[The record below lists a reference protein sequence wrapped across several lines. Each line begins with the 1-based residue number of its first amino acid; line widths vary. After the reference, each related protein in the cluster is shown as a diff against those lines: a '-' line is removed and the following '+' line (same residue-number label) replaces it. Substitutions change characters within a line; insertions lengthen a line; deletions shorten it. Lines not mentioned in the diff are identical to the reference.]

1 MKNILVLG
9 GSGFIGAH
17 ICEKLVRAGCRVSV
31 ATRKAEHAKPVMHL
45 PGLTVLVCNVHDEAA
60 LTQAAAGMDAV
71 VNLVAILHG
80 SVAAF
85 SHVHQELT
93 AKIARACRAQSVR
106 HLVHVSALG
115 VNTDQPHALP
125 SHYLRS
131 KALGELAL
139 MDVLGLRG
147 AGAAASLGTSLT
159 VLRPSVV
166 FGAGDQ
172 FLNVFAALQA
182 HCPVM
187 PLACADAL
195 FQPVWV
201 EDVAHAVVQSVGQG
215 LDGVAPLQVFELAGP
230 QVRSLRELVQFAARC
245 AGIGQ
250 GRGRPVLGLPL
261 WMGRVQAALLGLL
274 PGAPLMSADNLA
286 SMQIP
291 NVATGRVPGLVD
303 LGITPASL
311 ETIGP
316 QYLGADPA
324 RAGFDG
330 LRQRHR

>member
-17 ICEKLVRAGCRVSV
+17 ICEKLVRAGYRVSV

-85 SHVHQELT
+85 SHVHQELP

-182 HCPVM
+182 HFPVM

-201 EDVAHAVVQSVGQG
+201 EDVAQAVVQSVVQG
-215 LDGVAPLQVFELAGP
+215 LGGVAPLQVFELAGP

-291 NVATGRVPGLVD
+291 NVAIGRVPGLAD
-303 LGITPASL
+303 LGISPASL

-316 QYLGADPA
+316 QYLVADPA